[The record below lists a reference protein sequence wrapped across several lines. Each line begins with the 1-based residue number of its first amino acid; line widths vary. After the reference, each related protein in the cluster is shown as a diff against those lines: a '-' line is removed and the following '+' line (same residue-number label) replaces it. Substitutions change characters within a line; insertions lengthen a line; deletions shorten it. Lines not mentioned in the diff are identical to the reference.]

1 MSDDPLSDSIDRV
14 VTNWFKE
21 IDQDS
26 DSDETIVCYVSSM
39 LEDPESLELD
49 ALEELV
55 SGISPA
61 LACMPSAER
70 LCKLLDLVQQVGAAL
85 PCAMIASA
93 FACTCFVSGIFH
105 KTSTSIQAAHA
116 CSEFPWNDTVEVCR
130 VTFAHH
136 RGFEIKHGSATCSLE
151 GSCHVPQAV
160 GSKVFIMVR
169 DVSPGSLGDEN
180 FKASTSSSTT
190 ISLQVQD
197 CWTNNQN

>member
-1 MSDDPLSDSIDRV
+1 MSGDPQSDSINRV

-85 PCAMIASA
+85 PCADDCKCICMYLL
-93 FACTCFVSGIFH
+93 CLR
-105 KTSTSIQAAHA
+105 
-116 CSEFPWNDTVEVCR
+116 N
-130 VTFAHH
+130 
-136 RGFEIKHGSATCSLE
+136 
-151 GSCHVPQAV
+151 VPQN
-160 GSKVFIMVR
+160 I
-169 DVSPGSLGDEN
+169 N
-180 FKASTSSSTT
+180 INSSSTRMLR
-190 ISLQVQD
+190 ISME
-197 CWTNNQN
+197 